1 MKKVFSILMVAF
13 AMTAMVACSEKDNE
27 PESTTSNLA
36 DNTLVY
42 DGTTY
47 HMDAVQSYYH
57 AGLTTVDA
65 VSQETDGSG
74 NFMVEFGRL
83 HIRPTMWNKTVD
95 VFTVNNDEE
104 TWECGFQGA
113 IWGEEYVGVY
123 DGFSSCK
130 IGVKGNNDGT
140 PVTVTLD
147 GTLKNGKKLQMKLV
161 TNSQNI

>member
-13 AMTAMVACSEKDNE
+13 AMTAMVACSEKEDE
-27 PESTTSNLA
+27 PEKTVSDIA

-57 AGLTTVDA
+57 NGLTTVEA
-65 VSQETDGSG
+65 FSQETDGEERPLVS
-74 NFMVEFGRL
+74 FGRL

-95 VFTVNNDEE
+95 AFTVNNDKE
-104 TWECGFQGA
+104 TWQCGFEG
-113 IWGEEYVGVY
+113 GPFGDYSDVTES
-123 DGFSSCK
+123 FSACK

-161 TNSQNI
+161 TNSQNV